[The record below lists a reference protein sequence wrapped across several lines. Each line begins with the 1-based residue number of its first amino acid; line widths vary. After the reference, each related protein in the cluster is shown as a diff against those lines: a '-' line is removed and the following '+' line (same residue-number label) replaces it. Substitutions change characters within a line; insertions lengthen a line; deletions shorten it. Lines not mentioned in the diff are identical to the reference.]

1 MYQDSS
7 ELVEFGPYLGGLLSR
22 RSISASELS
31 RLMAYKSRNTIFR
44 ILDGTCGNAARQAF
58 FDKLIEEDPLGLSA
72 EEREALARALEISRV
87 GAQAYLS
94 NREMAVLVL
103 GGRAQEEA
111 PIRVYGRQY
120 GMSCVPLTQVL
131 QEYTQGRQLRL
142 AVTGCCTGA
151 VMNALREALLDR
163 EHDCAVDVVH
173 YVYTG
178 QEEIIANISAIQPML
193 CAPCYQAY
201 SIRPG
206 VYSPQREQIYR
217 NNCICV
223 HAVQKDGSEFEE
235 ALVQLESDRMVRFER
250 RERGGFMMAGSML
263 GDARLKDY
271 PIKSGFMLSSVT
283 QGLSEYIEQYRQ
295 IEYGRAIYSVK
306 LDLPFNFIHP
316 DVLVKAAQH
325 GFVESG
331 QVKPEELDA
340 LIAQLYEI
348 QLQRWENTFFKRK
361 PTYMVLYRPAMEAF
375 ARTGRQSDHY
385 FALRPYTREE
395 RVSILKH
402 IRTQARENPN
412 LFVYFLKEDVQ
423 PPLMEITL
431 YDGEGVLL
439 SHAFT
444 QYDHRH
450 SEAIIA
456 QSEFCRQYKTYFTGD
471 LLERRVVSR
480 EEALSILNGL
490 VEIAESADEQ

>member
-103 GGRAQEEA
+103 GGRAQQEA

-178 QEEIIANISAIQPML
+178 Q
-193 CAPCYQAY
+193 
-201 SIRPG
+201 
-206 VYSPQREQIYR
+206 
-217 NNCICV
+217 
-223 HAVQKDGSEFEE
+223 
-235 ALVQLESDRMVRFER
+235 
-250 RERGGFMMAGSML
+250 
-263 GDARLKDY
+263 
-271 PIKSGFMLSSVT
+271 
-283 QGLSEYIEQYRQ
+283 
-295 IEYGRAIYSVK
+295 
-306 LDLPFNFIHP
+306 
-316 DVLVKAAQH
+316 
-325 GFVESG
+325 
-331 QVKPEELDA
+331 
-340 LIAQLYEI
+340 
-348 QLQRWENTFFKRK
+348 
-361 PTYMVLYRPAMEAF
+361 
-375 ARTGRQSDHY
+375 
-385 FALRPYTREE
+385 
-395 RVSILKH
+395 
-402 IRTQARENPN
+402 
-412 LFVYFLKEDVQ
+412 
-423 PPLMEITL
+423 
-431 YDGEGVLL
+431 
-439 SHAFT
+439 
-444 QYDHRH
+444 
-450 SEAIIA
+450 
-456 QSEFCRQYKTYFTGD
+456 
-471 LLERRVVSR
+471 
-480 EEALSILNGL
+480 
-490 VEIAESADEQ
+490 